1 MPGVI
6 DILKSLRLWSLTVVL
21 LLSAVSCQTR
31 YPVAPV
37 LSGAERAHLQREDA
51 GSLEQLKEHNLELQR
66 DFLTLKSSGGWRE
79 RGYFSAQESDELES
93 LLFRYHAV
101 HGSLLEIAHRNAQAG
116 EGGGAEKL
124 RVSAHRQILAQAQF
138 AVDTFA
144 EDDVAID
151 KLNQRYPRSEIPAR
165 TYDHLVDVLQSG
177 FGRRAKA
184 LGQKAEDQFSKSSYE
199 LQAKVFF
206 RVSRF
211 KSPRAHLIHFNEDQ
225 KHEVLEMLEPGDII
239 LSYTSGYASSFF
251 IPGEF
256 KHAMVYV
263 GTVEDRQKIG
273 LVSSRVHLPG
283 GQGKENQRVKDFV
296 QDRTVEG
303 RPANMIEAIAEGV
316 KFSNLEYVM
325 DTHINRLLV
334 IRPQLTRQQRILYL
348 SRVFSYLGQEY
359 DFEFDFADASRQV
372 CTELVYRALNGIDGI
387 EFELSHHAG
396 RLSMTADDMIHYWLK
411 ENPGGFQFVLFAKES
426 ALSVNHTAKILTG
439 EKGERELK
447 KLVGLSP

>member
-1 MPGVI
+1 MAGVVDFVKLSSSGI
-6 DILKSLRLWSLTVVL
+6 RGLGVVFIFC
-21 LLSAVSCQTR
+21 LLSCHPQPSVG
-31 YPVAPV
+31 PV
-37 LSGAERAHLQREDA
+37 LSSEERLYLQRADA
-51 GSLEQLKEHNLELQR
+51 DYLKHLKAHNFELQR
-66 DFLTLKSSGGWRE
+66 DFLALKSSGGWSE
-79 RGYFSAQESDELES
+79 RGYFTAQESDQLES

-116 EGGGAEKL
+116 AGGEAEKL

-138 AVDTFA
+138 AVSTFA
-144 EDDVAID
+144 GDDVAID

-165 TYDHLVDVLQSG
+165 TYDHLIDVLQSG
-177 FGRRAKA
+177 FGWRAKA

-211 KSPRAHLIHFNEDQ
+211 KSPRAHLIHFNEEQ
-225 KHEVLEMLEPGDII
+225 KNVVLEMLEPGDII

-263 GTVEDRQKIG
+263 GTVEDRQKMG

-283 GQGKENQRVKDFV
+283 GQMKESQRVKAFV
-296 QDRTVEG
+296 QNRAVDG

-334 IRPQLTRQQRILYL
+334 IRPRLTGQQRILYL

-372 CTELVYRALNGIDGI
+372 CTELVYRALNGVDGI
-387 EFELSHHAG
+387 EFKLSHHAG

-411 ENPGGFQFVLFAKES
+411 DNPDGFHFVLFAKES
-426 ALSVNHTAKILTG
+426 AISVNHSAKILTG

-447 KLVGLSP
+447 KLMGL